1 MPQIV
6 SQAAPQVLP
15 PPIPPRLPPP
25 LPPPTPSVLTKAVTL
40 SAVRL
45 AARVER
51 VERANLACSVII
63 AMLISGIV
71 FAFMQS
77 WPSHP
82 SRPAVTSCST
92 PMASSSQ
99 CRPSRPRSAER
110 IVSA

>member
-1 MPQIV
+1 M
-6 SQAAPQVLP
+6 SHTAPQVLP
-15 PPIPPRLPPP
+15 PALPQV
-25 LPPPTPSVLTKAVTL
+25 LPQVPSKGANL
-40 SAVRL
+40 SAKRL

-51 VERANLACSVII
+51 LERANLACSVII

-77 WPSHP
+77 WPSHA
-82 SRPAVTSCST
+82 SRPTVGSCST
-92 PMASSSQ
+92 SKAASSQ